1 MNNVKAIFKKQFK
14 GSVKNPETLIQ
25 FMIYPVMAF
34 VMGFVTNFD
43 FSDYGLPQEMLD
55 AMMANMPNMVTMMA
69 CMFAGMALIPA
80 VAGIIAEDIERKSMR
95 FLLMAG
101 VKPTAYLIG
110 VGSVIF
116 LVSILTSVVFSFIG
130 GFSGLDFWIFTAS
143 MLSGVVASTAMGA
156 IIGILTKN
164 QQSAT
169 ALSMPIAMVLG
180 FGPMI
185 AQFNE
190 TAARVLNI
198 FYTQQLNVVANYLEF
213 GGDTPLWQSFAIMW
227 ANILVLGISF
237 VIVYRKKGLRE

>member
-1 MNNVKAIFKKQFK
+1 MNNVKAIYKKQFK

-34 VMGFVTNFD
+34 AMGFVTNLD
-43 FSDYGLPQEMLD
+43 FSEYGLPQEMLD
-55 AMMANMPNMVTMMA
+55 AMMANMPNLVTMMA
-69 CMFAGMALIPA
+69 CMFAGMALIPT

-116 LVSILTSVVFSFIG
+116 LVSILTSVAFSFIG
-130 GFSGLDFWIFTAS
+130 GFSGVDFWIFTAS
-143 MLSGVVASTAMGA
+143 MLSGVMASIVLGA
-156 IIGILTKN
+156 IIGMLTKN

-180 FGPMI
+180 FGPMM
-185 AQFNE
+185 AQFND
-190 TAARVLNI
+190 TAARVLHI
-198 FYTQQLNVVANYLEF
+198 FYTQQLNIVANYLEF
-213 GGDTPLWQSFAIMW
+213 GGDTPLWQAFAIIW
-227 ANILVLGISF
+227 ANILVLGILF
-237 VIVYRKKGLRE
+237 VVVYRKKGLRE